1 MGGGTT
7 GHLLSLSRMG
17 SPRQR
22 RRLRRLLLSRRA
34 LWIGLACLLAFHHL
48 LFSFLTQGAG
58 EAVNALLIWG
68 GALVIL
74 ADQPPGWRPRPAPIG
89 LAAGAVLIAAVLW
102 RSQQITSLDGASR
115 LLPLLAGLA
124 LVLLAA
130 PLRRLASYGPL
141 LLILAL
147 PLLMRGLLALIS
159 TEKLSLLTARISQ
172 ALLMLCNLPAEVQ
185 GNVLRLPEGAVQI
198 MGPCS
203 GIGMVMQLI
212 MVGVIFALA
221 FPMRHRW
228 QNGVMLLVAP
238 LLAVIANGFRIAL
251 LAGITASAIPSKD
264 WWFEFFHES
273 EGSLVFSGIA
283 VLVFIWLYDLWME
296 RQITRLEQTP

>member
-1 MGGGTT
+1 
-7 GHLLSLSRMG
+7 MG

-22 RRLRRLLLSRRA
+22 RRLKRFFLSRRKI
-34 LWIGLACLLAFHHL
+34 WSVLACLLALHHL

-74 ADQPPGWRPRPAPIG
+74 ADQPPGWRPRPALIG
-89 LAAGAVLIAAVLW
+89 LTAGAALVVAVLW
-102 RSQQITSLDGASR
+102 RSQQITSLDGVSG
-115 LLPLLAGLA
+115 LLPLLAGMALA
-124 LVLLAA
+124 LLAA
-130 PLRRLASYGPL
+130 PLRRMASYGPF

-147 PLLMRGLLALIS
+147 PVLMRGLSALIS
-159 TEKLSLLTARISQ
+159 AEKLSLLTARITQ
-172 ALLMLCNLPAEVQ
+172 ALLLLCNLPAEVQ
-185 GNVLRLPEGAVQI
+185 GNVVRLPEGAVQI
-198 MGPCS
+198 AGPCS

-251 LAGITASAIPSKD
+251 LAGLTASAMPRKD

-273 EGSLVFSGIA
+273 EGALVFSGIA
-283 VLVFIWLYDLWME
+283 VLAFIWLYDLWMGW
-296 RQITRLEQTP
+296 QITRLEQTP

>member
-1 MGGGTT
+1 MMR
-7 GHLLSLSRMG
+7 HISVASLRRMG

-22 RRLRRLLLSRRA
+22 RRLKRLFLSRRKI
-34 LWIGLACLLAFHHL
+34 WILLACLLALHHL

-58 EAVNALLIWG
+58 EGVNALLIWG

-89 LAAGAVLIAAVLW
+89 LVAGAALVVAVLW

-115 LLPLLAGLA
+115 LLPLLAGVALA
-124 LVLLAA
+124 LLAA
-130 PLRRLASYGPL
+130 PVRRLVSYGPF

-147 PLLMRGLLALIS
+147 PVLMRGLSALIS
-159 TEKLSLLTARISQ
+159 TEKLSLLTARITQ
-172 ALLMLCNLPAEVQ
+172 ALLVLCNLPAEVQ
-185 GNVLRLPEGAVQI
+185 GTVVRLPEGAVQI

-203 GIGMVMQLI
+203 GIGMVMQLV

-251 LAGITASAIPSKD
+251 LAAITASAMPNKD

-273 EGSLVFSGIA
+273 EGALVFGGIG
-283 VLVFIWLYDLWME
+283 VLVFIWLYDLWMGW
-296 RQITRLEQTP
+296 QITRLEQTP

>member
-1 MGGGTT
+1 MQRRISVA
-7 GHLLSLSRMG
+7 SLRRMG

-22 RRLRRLLLSRRA
+22 RRLRRLLLSRRV

-68 GALVIL
+68 GGLVIL

-89 LAAGAVLIAAVLW
+89 LVAGAGLVLAVLW

-115 LLPLLAGLA
+115 LLPLLAGMA

-147 PLLMRGLLALIS
+147 PLLMRGLSPLIS
-159 TEKLSLLTARISQ
+159 TEKLSLLTARVTQ
-172 ALLMLCNLPAEVQ
+172 ALLLLGSLPAEVQ
-185 GNVLRLPEGAVQI
+185 GNVVRLPEGAVQI
-198 MGPCS
+198 AGTCS
-203 GIGMVMQLI
+203 GSDMVMQLI
-212 MVGVIFALA
+212 MVAVIFTLA

-228 QNGVMLLVAP
+228 QNGVMFLVAP
-238 LLAVIANGFRIAL
+238 WLAVIANGLRIAL
-251 LAGITASAIPSKD
+251 LAAITASAMPSKD

-283 VLVFIWLYDLWME
+283 VLVFIWLYDLWMGW
-296 RQITRLEQTP
+296 QLSRLEQTA

>member
-1 MGGGTT
+1 MQQRISVA
-7 GHLLSLSRMG
+7 SLRRMG

-22 RRLRRLLLSRRA
+22 RRLRRLLLSRRV

-89 LAAGAVLIAAVLW
+89 LAAGAALIAAVLW

-147 PLLMRGLLALIS
+147 PLLMRGLSPLIS
-159 TEKLSLLTARISQ
+159 TEKLSLLTARVTQ
-172 ALLMLCNLPAEVQ
+172 ALLVLGSLPAEVQ
-185 GNVLRLPEGAVQI
+185 GNVVRLPDGAVQI
-198 MGPCS
+198 AGTCS
-203 GIGMVMQLI
+203 GSDMMMQLI

-228 QNGVMLLVAP
+228 QNGVMFLVAP
-238 LLAVIANGFRIAL
+238 WLAVIANGFRIAL
-251 LAGITASAIPSKD
+251 LAAITASAMPSKD

-283 VLVFIWLYDLWME
+283 VLVFIWLYDLWMGW
-296 RQITRLEQTP
+296 QLSRLEQTA

>member
-1 MGGGTT
+1 MQRRISVA
-7 GHLLSLSRMG
+7 SLRRMG

-22 RRLRRLLLSRRA
+22 RRLKRLFLSRRKI
-34 LWIGLACLLAFHHL
+34 WILLACLLALHHL

-89 LAAGAVLIAAVLW
+89 LVAGAALVLAVLW

-115 LLPLLAGLA
+115 LFPLLAGMALA
-124 LVLLAA
+124 LLAA
-130 PLRRLASYGPL
+130 PLRRIASYGPF

-147 PLLMRGLLALIS
+147 PLLMRGLSPLIS
-159 TEKLSLLTARISQ
+159 TEKLSLLTARITQ
-172 ALLMLCNLPAEVQ
+172 ALLLFCDLPAEVQ
-185 GNVLRLPEGAVQI
+185 GNVVRLPEGAVQI
-198 MGPCS
+198 AGSCS
-203 GIGMVMQLI
+203 GSDMVMQLL
-212 MVGVIFALA
+212 MVAVIFALA

-228 QNGVMLLVAP
+228 QNGVMFLVAP
-238 LLAVIANGFRIAL
+238 WLAVIANGFRIAL
-251 LAGITASAIPSKD
+251 LAGITASAMPSKD

-273 EGSLVFSGIA
+273 EGAQVFSGIA
-283 VLVFIWLYDLWME
+283 MLVFIWLYDLWMGW
-296 RQITRLEQTP
+296 QISRLEQTA